1 MLIQTVDRDA
11 PICKGCPYRK
21 PRALTQKE
29 QGAAPNRRR
38 SRPAASAPSPLVD
51 GNDVRAAIG

>member
-11 PICKGCPYRK
+11 AICKSRPAASRS
-21 PRALTQKE
+21 ALTQKE
-29 QGAAPNRRR
+29 QGAAPIDAA
-38 SRPAASAPSPLVD
+38 PAPLHPPPVPLVD